1 MRGDRKALKPSIRF
15 NVFKRDGFRCQY
27 CGRTPPDVVLEVDH
41 IVAVADGGENAIDN
55 LITACFDCNRGKG
68 AVSLESIPDSLATT
82 FELKRE
88 KRLQLDEYSKFLKQ
102 VKAKADK
109 GIQSIDKVFNSYF
122 PRYTL
127 GDDFQHN
134 TLRFFLS
141 KLPSVK
147 IEQAMDM
154 ACSKLNDR
162 ERAIKYFCGIC
173 YNWIKEPKT
182 RDW

>member
-55 LITACFDCNRGKG
+55 LITACFDCNRGKAAG
-68 AVSLESIPDSLATT
+68 KLNDIPESLAISLEA
-82 FELKRE
+82 KKE
-88 KRLQLDEYSKFLKQ
+88 KQLQVEEYSKFLEQIKSQ
-102 VKAKADK
+102 ADK
-109 GIQSIDKVFNSYF
+109 AIHSIDKVFNSYF
-122 PRYTL
+122 PKYTL
-127 GDDFQHN
+127 NNNFKHN

-147 IEQAMDM
+147 AEQAMNM
-154 ACSKLNDR
+154 ACSKITDADR
-162 ERAIKYFCGIC
+162 AVKYFCGIC
-173 YNWIKEPKT
+173 HNWIKNPET